1 MGHVLQCTKGKGAG
15 TSSLDPALHHPAWLS
30 SHAQARTMARYAA
43 RCMAGQVDELG
54 SGFAFE
60 VGWVQV
66 HGRPPSRYPALLVDN
81 RHCPGNLPPSL
92 PQLFAHVTRFFGF
105 PVALLGCFNAQHL
118 ADADQRRLV
127 QEVKIVQTSG
137 EGRQEE
143 TVKLEGPALGSLG
156 AGQEEEPET
165 EGPVKQRVMNKIE
178 VLTRL
183 TPGVEYVKVV
193 VVDGRVKG
201 AMLVGEGT
209 EMAETFENLILNQID
224 VSPYGVDLLSPDVD
238 LDDYFD

>member
-1 MGHVLQCTKGKGAG
+1 M
-15 TSSLDPALHHPAWLS
+15 
-30 SHAQARTMARYAA
+30 
-43 RCMAGQVDELG
+43 
-54 SGFAFE
+54 
-60 VGWVQV
+60 
-66 HGRPPSRYPALLVDN
+66 
-81 RHCPGNLPPSL
+81 
-92 PQLFAHVTRFFGF
+92 TRIFGL

-127 QEVKIVQTSG
+127 QEVSVVVQTG
-137 EGRQEE
+137 HGQEE
-143 TVKLEGPALGSLG
+143 GTVKLEGPALGSPSG
-156 AGQEEEPET
+156 GQEE
-165 EGPVKQRVMNKIE
+165 GSQKGAQCAKIE

-193 VVDGRVKG
+193 VAGGRVKG

-224 VSPYGVDLLSPDVD
+224 VSPYGVDLLSPDID